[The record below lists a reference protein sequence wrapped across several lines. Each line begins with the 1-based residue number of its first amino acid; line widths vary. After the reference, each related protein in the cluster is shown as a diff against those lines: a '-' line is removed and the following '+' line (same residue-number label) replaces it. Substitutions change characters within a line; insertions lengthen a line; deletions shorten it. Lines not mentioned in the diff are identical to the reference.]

1 MTAKK
6 NHTGATGLLFVAL
19 LLLVSLP
26 MPLRAGDALVGGQY
40 QSAAGQD
47 IQLLVTVGS
56 PAPTTLI
63 VIQNLPPG
71 TVVDS
76 ASPAFN
82 QYDAGKGEVKWL
94 LTHVNPGRYTIN
106 LRLQH
111 PVVSGRISGDI
122 RYKDPGSGRMIT
134 LRVRP

>member
-6 NHTGATGLLFVAL
+6 NHTSASSLLFVAL

-26 MPLRAGDALVGGQY
+26 RPLCAGEPLVGGQY
-40 QSAAGQD
+40 LSAAGQD
-47 IQLLVTVGS
+47 IQLLVTVSS
-56 PAPTTLI
+56 PAPSTLI

-71 TVVDS
+71 TVIDA

-94 LTHVNPGRYTIN
+94 LTHVNPGRYTVS
-106 LRLQH
+106 LRLQR
-111 PVVSGRISGDI
+111 PVVSGGISGDI
-122 RYKDPGSGRMIT
+122 RYKDPGSGRMIN

>member
-1 MTAKK
+1 MTANKK
-6 NHTGATGLLFVAL
+6 HTKASGLLFVAL

-26 MPLRAGDALVGGQY
+26 MPLCAGEGLVGGQY
-40 QSAAGQD
+40 LSAAGQD
-47 IQLLVTVGS
+47 IQLLITVGS

-63 VIQNLPPG
+63 VIQNLPSG

-94 LTHVNPGRYTIN
+94 LTHVNPGRYTVS

-122 RYKDPGSGRMIT
+122 RYKDPGSGRMIN

>member
-6 NHTGATGLLFVAL
+6 NHTGASGLLFVAL
-19 LLLVSLP
+19 LLLVALP
-26 MPLRAGDALVGGQY
+26 THLCAGDVLVKGQY
-40 QSAAGQD
+40 LSAAGQD
-47 IQLLVTVGS
+47 IQLLITVGS

-94 LTHVNPGRYTIN
+94 LTHVNPGRYTVN
-106 LRLQH
+106 LHLQH
-111 PVVSGRISGDI
+111 PVASGHISGDI
-122 RYKDPGSGRMIT
+122 RYKDPGSGRMIN